1 MKKLMTITAVL
12 FAGILGTAQA
22 DVTVSGSAEVVAR
35 SIGSKTVISN
45 GGSVGFGLS
54 TTLENGMTISNSGIT
69 LETSTDQAD
78 GSAST
83 RQGANATSGEDGDAF
98 FITTFAMGGSSLAIG
113 ADVEV
118 DYADLDV
125 GGVASDNT
133 SYGLATAAS
142 DWSEGDM
149 KGVGFAFSTSM
160 GGAAISVGHV
170 MDNTKGTTSSNDIN
184 ASGAVAAS
192 GFKVSLP
199 IGPLSTT
206 VGYHTD
212 QTTASGVNATGISAA
227 YALPAGGT
235 LSAAYQSSDSKA
247 ANSDAVR
254 VSAKYATSLG
264 DGTAVSVGYTST
276 DQDTKATTTDLEVSV
291 SRSIG
296 TGASLF
302 IDFHNRTGTTTA
314 NDGTSAVAVGT
325 SVAF

>member
-1 MKKLMTITAVL
+1 MKKLLTITTVL
-12 FAGILGTAQA
+12 FAGIFGTAQA
-22 DVTVSGSAEVVAR
+22 DVSVSGSAEVIAK
-35 SIGSKTVISN
+35 SIGSKTIISN
-45 GGSVGFGLS
+45 GGAVKFGLS

-69 LETSTDQAD
+69 LETSTDTSS
-78 GSAST
+78 GTSVST
-83 RQGANATSGEDGDAF
+83 PGDDGDAF

-133 SYGLATAAS
+133 SYGLATSAS

-160 GGAAISVGHV
+160 GGAAVSVGHI

-184 ASGAVAAS
+184 ASGAVSAS

-247 ANSDAVR
+247 ANADAVR

>member
-1 MKKLMTITAVL
+1 MKKLLTITTVL
-12 FAGILGTAQA
+12 FAGIFGTAQA
-22 DVTVSGSAEVVAR
+22 DVTVSGSAEVIAK

-45 GGSVGFGLS
+45 GGAVSFGLS
-54 TTLENGMTISNSGIT
+54 TTLENGMTISNSGLT
-69 LETSTDQAD
+69 LETSTDTD
-78 GSAST
+78 SGTSTTTPGS
-83 RQGANATSGEDGDAF
+83 DGDAF
-98 FITTFAMGGSSLAIG
+98 FITTFAMGGSSLSIG

-125 GGVASDNT
+125 GAVAADNT
-133 SYGLATAAS
+133 STELATSAS
-142 DWSEGDM
+142 AWSEGTM
-149 KGVGFAFSTSM
+149 KGPGFTFSTSM
-160 GGAAISVGHV
+160 GSAAISVGHV
-170 MDNTKGTTSSNDIN
+170 MDNTTGGNDSSNDIN
-184 ASGAVAAS
+184 ASGAVTAS
-192 GFKVSLP
+192 GVKVSLP

-206 VGYHTD
+206 IGYHTD
-212 QTTASGVNATGISAA
+212 ATTASGVNATGVSAA

-235 LSAAYQSSDSKA
+235 ISAAYQSSDSKA
-247 ANSDAVR
+247 ANSDAIR

-276 DQDTKATTTDLEVSV
+276 DQDTKASTTDLEVSV

-314 NDGTSAVAVGT
+314 NAGTSAVAVGT